1 MMATTLLKKHGSMLV
16 IGTLASTLSAHQLPN
31 ATADLMLRDLSG
43 TNRSLSDYRGKIVV
57 LNFWATWCIPCR
69 EEMPLLVSTY
79 KRYEAQGVVMIGA
92 SADDET
98 TQHQIAPFIQKLKI
112 TFPIWTG
119 ATTTHMERLGLGTGL
134 PVTAFIDR
142 DGQIVGRI
150 LGILD
155 KKDLQHRLE
164 YLLGDRQGPAP
175 VPLVDQITEARK
187 HPKGDKH
194 DEGEETHTHGGV
206 GVEGA
211 STVPS

>member
-1 MMATTLLKKHGSMLV
+1 LAAWS
-16 IGTLASTLSAHQLPN
+16 LASALYAHPLPN
-31 ATADLMLRDLSG
+31 GAADLTFRDLSG
-43 TNRSLSDYRGKIVV
+43 ADRNVSDYRGKIVV

-69 EEMPLLVSTY
+69 EEMPLLVSIHR
-79 KRYEAQGVVMIGA
+79 RYAAQGVVVIGA

-98 TQHQIAPFIQKLKI
+98 THHQIAPFIRKLKI

-119 ATTTHMERLGLGTGL
+119 ATTAHMERLGLGTGL

-155 KKDLQHRLE
+155 KKDLQYRIE
-164 YLLGDRQGPAP
+164 YLLGNRQGPAP
-175 VPLVDQITEARK
+175 APIVDQISEAHENPQGRK
-187 HPKGDKH
+187 HDAH
-194 DEGEETHTHGGV
+194 EGEETHSHGGV